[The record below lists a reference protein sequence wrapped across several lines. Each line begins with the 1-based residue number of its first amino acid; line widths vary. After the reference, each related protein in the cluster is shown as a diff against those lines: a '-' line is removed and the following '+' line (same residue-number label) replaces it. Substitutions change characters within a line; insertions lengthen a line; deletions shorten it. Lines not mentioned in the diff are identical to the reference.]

1 MLKYFTRPQSFLKE
15 VNMKKIKFFA
25 LILIMMITCALFASC
40 DKPNENDGKIKVL
53 LTYGSGVTVT
63 SQNPVYINEGESASF
78 DIKLDSTHVFE
89 YASHGE
95 YKDGKLTV
103 SGLTRSTSVK
113 FYTENLGYDTT
124 EDYDFFFFGYD
135 SDTTDT
141 PHAST
146 VKGGTKI
153 RLLAA
158 DEYKIFLGWSLNE
171 RTTDKSR
178 MISTERD
185 FEFRISPDMAN
196 DANIV
201 RVYSNYADAA
211 SYYYDANG
219 GVVNSSTPNTV
230 KTDYHNT
237 HKQSDRLKVDMSGDY
252 IELYGGTVP
261 LFYDDN
267 TFTREGYILVEYN
280 TEPDGSGVAY
290 SLGSRYLIDI
300 SAGELPVLY
309 CIWRKAET
317 LFEYV
322 DFSYPLP
329 SGVDSKRAPI
339 WKNEGV
345 MITSYLGDAESVAVP
360 EMIDGKYVIGIKA
373 GAFTN
378 KSMTELALPKYIQRI
393 EDGAFVG
400 CDKLQTLYFPDDIY
414 DLSDA
419 MFDEATYSS
428 FKNLYVNAVVPPRYA
443 KTDSGALSIK
453 LARLLSNKSKNRI
466 IVIAGSSTY
475 QGLSSA
481 YMEALLDGEYAVIN
495 FGTTR
500 TTTGSIYLEAMGALA
515 HEGDIVIYAP
525 ENSTYMMGET
535 ELYWKTL
542 RDLECMYNFYRHID
556 ISNYSRVFTAFR
568 EFNQGYR
575 YKTNLSRYE
584 DSYAR
589 ITREGRTV
597 NEYGEYQNPARVGL
611 SDEYID
617 AYFITLNNRY
627 KSKYEGQ
634 WDDEEA
640 QLKNNDYTDPN
651 NKTWESIDS
660 ERLSSEMNRVIA
672 KAKSSGAKVYFS
684 FCPVDKDKL
693 VQGADSPQWLA
704 AYDALFKSTYCFD
717 GVIGH
722 SGDYIFE
729 HKYFYDNAF
738 HLNDV
743 GRSIRTYTLYVDIC
757 KTLGITDIKGYLSVG
772 TDFEGCIFEAAFGSE

>member
-1 MLKYFTRPQSFLKE
+1 
-15 VNMKKIKFFA
+15 MKNIKIFA
-25 LILIMMITCALFASC
+25 LLFILIVAFAFITSC
-40 DKPNENDGKIKVL
+40 DEPNENDGKIKVL
-53 LTYGSGVTVT
+53 LTHGIGVTVT
-63 SQNPVYINEGESASF
+63 SQNPVFINEGESATF
-78 DIKLDSTHVFE
+78 DIKLDDTYVFE
-89 YASHGE
+89 SVSHGE
-95 YKDGKLTV
+95 YNDGKLTV
-103 SGLTRSTSVK
+103 GGLTRSTSVK
-113 FYTENLGYDTT
+113 FYAENLGFDTT

-135 SDTTDT
+135 YDEADH

-153 RLLAA
+153 RLFAK

-171 RTTDKSR
+171 RTNDKSR

-185 FEFRISPDMAN
+185 FTFRISPDMAN

-201 RVYSNYADAA
+201 RVYSNYADAG

-219 GVVNSSTPNTV
+219 GVINLSTSNTANSTH
-230 KTDYHNT
+230 HNT
-237 HKQSDRLKVDMSGDY
+237 QKQSDRLKVNMSGNY
-252 IELYGGTVP
+252 MELYGGTVP

-280 TEPDGSGVAY
+280 TEPDGSGTAY
-290 SLGSRYLIDI
+290 SLGSRYMIDI
-300 SAGELPVLY
+300 SSGELPVLY

-317 LFEYV
+317 RFEYV

-329 SGVDSKRAPI
+329 SGIDAKRAPL
-339 WKNEGV
+339 WKNDGV

-360 EMIDGKYVIGIKA
+360 EMIDGKYVIAIKS
-373 GAFTN
+373 GAFKN
-378 KSMTELALPKYIQRI
+378 KNMTELALSKYIQRI

-400 CDKLQTLYFPDDIY
+400 CDKLTTLYFPDDIY

-419 MFDEATYSS
+419 IFDEATYSS
-428 FKNLYVNAVVPPRYA
+428 FKNLYVNAVVAPRYA
-443 KTDSGALSIK
+443 NSDAGAMSIK
-453 LARLLSNKSKNRI
+453 LSRLLSNKSKNRI
-466 IVIAGSSTY
+466 VVIAGSSTY

-481 YMEALLDGEYAVIN
+481 YMEALLNGEYAVIN

-542 RDLECMYNFYRHID
+542 RDLECMYNFYRYID
-556 ISNYSRVFTAFR
+556 ISNYSRVFTAFG

-584 DSYAR
+584 DSYDR
-589 ITREGRTV
+589 ITRKGSTI
-597 NEYGEYQNPARVGL
+597 NEYGEYQHPSRVGL
-611 SDEYID
+611 ADEYID

-634 WDDEEA
+634 WDNEEE
-640 QLKNNDYTDPN
+640 QLKNNDYTDLS

-660 ERLSSEMNRVIA
+660 ERLSSEMNRVIE

-684 FCPVDKDKL
+684 FCPVDRDKL
-693 VQGADSPQWLA
+693 VDGADTAEWLA
-704 AYDALFKSTYCFD
+704 AYDALFKNTYCFD

-722 SGDYIFE
+722 SGNYIFD

-743 GRSIRTYTLYVDIC
+743 GRSIRTYRLYLDIC

-772 TDFEGCIFEAAFGSE
+772 TEFEGCIFEQNGIFD